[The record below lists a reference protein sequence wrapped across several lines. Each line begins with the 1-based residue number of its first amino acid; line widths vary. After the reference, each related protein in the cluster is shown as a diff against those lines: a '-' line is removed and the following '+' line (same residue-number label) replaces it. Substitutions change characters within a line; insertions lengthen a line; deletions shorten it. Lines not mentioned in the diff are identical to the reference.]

1 MYRHNLTPAPAPAL
15 ICDISFFFFGRKVED
30 MGADVASGRILLE
43 LRVSQSALIMGM
55 IMSRAK
61 IDSVARFTR

>member
-1 MYRHNLTPAPAPAL
+1 
-15 ICDISFFFFGRKVED
+15 

-55 IMSRAK
+55 IMSRAEV
-61 IDSVARFTR
+61 DSVARFTR

>member
-1 MYRHNLTPAPAPAL
+1 
-15 ICDISFFFFGRKVED
+15 